1 MLSFKKMTKLE
12 KKFFFKNLFLIIFGC
27 ISLAFGTALFLTK
40 LNIVAGGL
48 SGIAIIIQFFIGEK
62 FFGGQ
67 SIDILVFIFT
77 WVLWILGLITL
88 GKKFAFKTLIATIVY
103 PLALS
108 LFLRVP
114 VFIQLSEMIAY
125 YGIDPSVPDQIVPIG
140 NLIICG
146 IFGGVFIGLGVAMNF
161 AGGGSSGGVDVL
173 IAIAHKYLGVKESIA
188 SFAIDS
194 SIIICGMFIIPK
206 NIVPSLNGILSA
218 FVTALMIEYFYNSW
232 QTSYQADIISDNWQ
246 VISEAAQNILGRG
259 ATIINAEGGYHGDKR
274 IILRV
279 VFDKTQYKA
288 MREIVAKLDP
298 KAFMTFTQTFG
309 AYGEGFTP
317 NESPVNKLKK
327 TKKKTK

>member
-1 MLSFKKMTKLE
+1 MLSFKKMTSLE

-48 SGIAIIIQFFIGEK
+48 SGIAIIVQFFIGDK

-77 WVLWILGLITL
+77 WVLWLLGLFTL

-114 VFIQLSEMIAY
+114 AFIKLSEMIAY
-125 YGIDPSVPDQIVPIG
+125 YDVNTEIENFTVPIG

-188 SFAIDS
+188 SFVVDS
-194 SIIICGMFIIPK
+194 TIILCGMFIIPK

-246 VISEAAQNILGRG
+246 AISEAAQNILGRG
-259 ATIINAEGGYHGDKR
+259 ATIIDAEGGYHGDRR

-309 AYGEGFTP
+309 VYGEGFTP
-317 NESPVNKLKK
+317 NETYQIA
-327 TKKKTK
+327 TKKKKIKKK

>member
-1 MLSFKKMTKLE
+1 MTKLE

-77 WVLWILGLITL
+77 WALWILGLITL
-88 GKKFAFKTLIATIVY
+88 GKNFAFKTLIATIVY

-114 VFIQLSEMIAY
+114 VFIKASEMIAF
-125 YGIDPSVPDQIVPIG
+125 YGVKIEDPEYIIPIG

-188 SFAIDS
+188 SFVIDS

-246 VISEAAQNILGRG
+246 AISEAAQNILGRG

-274 IILRV
+274 VILRV

-309 AYGEGFTP
+309 AYGEGFAP
-317 NESPVNKLKK
+317 NESPVNKLKN